1 MILPP
6 GQTKGKIQSNGKT
19 REVKE
24 EPKKVERIVPI
35 VLNGREE
42 GRSRSREKVSNPFLA
57 GNKGSEGLKSKQ
69 EKERVSNGTLSSP
82 TKIAPLA
89 TAEVFCII
97 FFTYFCSLEY
107 CFGHNFNNVMMQTRR
122 CNEADP
128 SFILVLNTVASCH

>member
-89 TAEVFCII
+89 TAEVFRI
-97 FFTYFCSLEY
+97 FFPHLFLL
-107 CFGHNFNNVMMQTRR
+107 FR
-122 CNEADP
+122 
-128 SFILVLNTVASCH
+128 ILLWPQFQ